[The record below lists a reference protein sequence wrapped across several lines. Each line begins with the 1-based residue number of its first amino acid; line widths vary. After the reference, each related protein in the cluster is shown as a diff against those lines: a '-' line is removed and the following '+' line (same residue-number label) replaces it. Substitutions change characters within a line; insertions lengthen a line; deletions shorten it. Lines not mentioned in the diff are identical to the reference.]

1 MKTKVQLFDPALC
14 CPTGVCGPN
23 VDPEL
28 TRISRTVM
36 KLVKEGY
43 DVSRYNLAQEA
54 EHFTANEDITTLLEN
69 DGPEALPATVVNGK
83 LVLNGRYPTVAEFA
97 EWLNIDETDIQVN
110 LPKKTLPITPMK

>member
-1 MKTKVQLFDPALC
+1 MKVSIQLFDPALC

-54 EHFTANEDITTLLEN
+54 EHFAANKEIMALLES
-69 DGPEALPATVVNGK
+69 DGPEALPATVVNGALALK
-83 LVLNGRYPTVAEFA
+83 GRYPTAAEFA

-110 LPKKTLPITPMK
+110 LPKKTLSITPMK